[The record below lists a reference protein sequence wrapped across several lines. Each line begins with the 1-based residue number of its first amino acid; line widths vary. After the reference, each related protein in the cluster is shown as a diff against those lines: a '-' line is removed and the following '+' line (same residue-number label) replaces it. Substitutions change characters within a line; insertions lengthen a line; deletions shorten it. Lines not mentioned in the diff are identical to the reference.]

1 MTPTA
6 NTEATIEDGV
16 EEDLPILDTSIQPPI
31 EELSPEDQLTS
42 ILPELLSRSLV
53 SNFKS
58 ISKIYTVNVL
68 PFIVSQKPDL
78 ANNVGV
84 LNQIAKVLYLF
95 INIAIIRTDFT
106 DPEVLEEFKAVYNDQ
121 FGTLPRNLQKFLE
134 GDESKMGVLPEI
146 RKIVDQALR
155 EN

>member
-16 EEDLPILDTSIQPPI
+16 EEDLRILDASIQPPI

-53 SNFKS
+53 SNFKK

-68 PFIVSQKPDL
+68 PYLVSKKPDL
-78 ANNVGV
+78 VNDLEI
-84 LNQIAKVLYLF
+84 LNHIAKVLYLF

-106 DPEVLEEFKAVYNDQ
+106 DPEVLEEFKVVYNDQ
-121 FGTLPRNLQKFLE
+121 FSKLPRNIQRFLE

-146 RKIVDQALR
+146 RKIVDQVLK

>member
-16 EEDLPILDTSIQPPI
+16 EKDLPILDASIQPST

-53 SNFKS
+53 SNFKK

-68 PFIVSQKPDL
+68 PYLVSKKPDL
-78 ANNVGV
+78 VNDLEI
-84 LNQIAKVLYLF
+84 LNHIAKVLYLF

-106 DPEVLEEFKAVYNDQ
+106 DPEVLEEFKVVYNDQ
-121 FGTLPRNLQKFLE
+121 FSKLPRNIQRFLE

-146 RKIVDQALR
+146 RKIVDQVLK